1 MAVKPIT
8 NNQSTNSQKIN
19 RGKQK
24 SFRNTDVGNSRVS
37 VNPGKDFS
45 KGFSITLKDIDTSF
59 MNHIKRVMKPTVGE
73 ANEMLKVPV
82 LYGNE
87 ERWKSVRGN
96 GVLRDRNNVI
106 ILPVIIVKRSDV
118 SFNDNMPLSFD
129 HDTRGEF
136 IKVDRSSKWSAKNRY
151 DRFSV
156 LQGETPV
163 TEIITTGMPD
173 FVVCT
178 YSVVIMTAYMEQM
191 NAINEL
197 FLEHLETYFG
207 DTTDYKFL
215 SSLDGGITDATEM
228 DADGER
234 LVRSELTVSIK
245 AYVIPEFTSNVL
257 GTTAEMNKT
266 FTPRKTVFGF
276 EGNASEYQV
285 KK

>member
-1 MAVKPIT
+1 MAVKSIT
-8 NNQSTNSQKIN
+8 NNQSSNSQTVN

-24 SFRNTDVGNSRVS
+24 TFRKTDLGNSRVS

-59 MNHIKRVMKPTVGE
+59 INHIKRVMKPAVSE
-73 ANEMLKVPV
+73 ANETLKVPV

-87 ERWKSVRGN
+87 ERWKSVRAN
-96 GVLRDRNNVI
+96 GVLRDRNGTI
-106 ILPVIIVKRSDV
+106 ILPVIVVKRSDV

-129 HDTRGEF
+129 HDTKGEF

-163 TEIITTGMPD
+163 TEMITTGMPD

-178 YSVVIMTAYMEQM
+178 YSVVILTAYMEQM
-191 NAINEL
+191 NVINEL

-228 DADGER
+228 DAEGER
-234 LVRSELTVSIK
+234 LVKSELTVSIK
-245 AYVIPEFTSNVL
+245 AYVIPEFTTNVL
-257 GTTAEMNKT
+257 GTMAEMNKT

-276 EGNASEYQV
+276 EGNASDYQV